1 MKDRPNVL
9 LALILIVVGIV
20 LLLNN
25 LGYTEINLL
34 AYWPLLIIIYGLH
47 SLFLGSRNAGA
58 VVFSVFLIVLGA
70 VLQARSLG
78 ILTINIGKMMEIF
91 FPLFLIA
98 IGISLFA
105 GKSHTGR
112 GTTAFLGGVERGKNE
127 AWQLESEA
135 YFAFLGGIDLDLTS
149 AVLPEGETV
158 LDLTAVMGGIDVRV
172 PADLPVSADGFA
184 ILGGVELFGKGG
196 GGIIGSTRNEQNITE
211 GQNRLLKIQARAIL
225 GGIDVKRI

>member
-9 LALILIVVGIV
+9 FALILIVVGVV

-25 LGYTEINLL
+25 LGYTEINLFF
-34 AYWPLLIIIYGLH
+34 YWPLLVVVFGLH
-47 SLFLGSRNAGA
+47 SLFQGSRNIGA
-58 VVFSVFLIVLGA
+58 VVFSVFVIVLGA

-78 ILTINIGKMMEIF
+78 HLAINIGRIIEIF

-98 IGISLFA
+98 IGISLF
-105 GKSHTGR
+105 TGR
-112 GTTAFLGGVERGKNE
+112 SAVGKATTAFLGGVERGKNE

-135 YFAFLGGIDLDLTS
+135 YFAFMGGIELDLTN

-158 LDLTAVMGGIDVRV
+158 LDLAAVMGGIDVRV
-172 PADLPVSADGFA
+172 PADLPVAADGFA
-184 ILGGVELFGKGG
+184 ILGGVEFFGKSG
-196 GGIIGSTRNEQNITE
+196 GGIIGSTRNAQNITE
-211 GQNRLLKIQARAIL
+211 GQNRLLKIRARAIM